1 MKPFSPL
8 SAVVSIAVLLPF
20 LASPLQ
26 AQEIPTAALEARI
39 EAYLADWGIPG
50 LSLALV
56 RGDSVLVRGFG
67 VRRVGESDPIDDQ
80 TLFAIGSTTKAFTSA
95 AAALLVGEGRLGW
108 DDPVIE
114 HLPGFTLY
122 DPWVTREITLRDLLA
137 HRSGLPMANPM
148 WQGGQ
153 LDADE
158 LLERLRHL
166 KPTTGFRE
174 TFTYQNVLYLAAGRI
189 VAEVAGTAWAEFVE
203 RRLFSPLGMTRSRT
217 SSRGMEGVANVA
229 SPHAALGGEVVP
241 VPYRDIEAVGPA
253 GSILSTGADMACWL
267 RFQLGEGEIAGRR
280 LVDAQALLE
289 TRRPQTVI
297 RREGPLELFY
307 PGAHKLEYGMGWIV
321 SDYRGLQVLDHA
333 GGIDGM
339 TSLVAIVPEEELGIA
354 LLTNLQTSAPP
365 YGLLYDLL
373 DVLLGHAP
381 VDRTDG
387 FRELAVAV
395 VGMIAAEP
403 PRTPGTRPALPTDA
417 YAGSYASELLG
428 AARVLVEDGRLV
440 FRLGSFVGP
449 LEHWHHDTFRAQWT
463 DRAWRSAAGA
473 GWVTFRLG
481 RDGTIRDLELALA
494 PGEAWIF
501 ERVP

>member
-1 MKPFSPL
+1 MQSQVHPFALVASMLL
-8 SAVVSIAVLLPF
+8 SFPAT
-20 LASPLQ
+20 PLQ
-26 AQEIPTAALEARI
+26 AQRIPSAAIEARI
-39 EAYLADWGIPG
+39 EAYLADWEIPG

-56 RGDSVLVRGFG
+56 HRDSVLVRGFG
-67 VRRVGESDPIDDQ
+67 VRRIGERDRIDGQ

-95 AAALLVGEGRLGW
+95 AAALLVAEGRLGW

-114 HLPGFTLY
+114 HLTGFTLY
-122 DPWVTREITLRDLLA
+122 DPWVTREITLRDVLA

-166 KPTTGFRE
+166 KPMSGFRE

-189 VAEVAGTAWAEFVE
+189 VAEVAGTTWAEFVE

-229 SPHAALGGEVVP
+229 TPHAVFEGEVIP

-253 GSILSTGADMACWL
+253 GSILSTGADMARWL

-280 LVDAQALLE
+280 LVAPEALLE

-307 PGAHKLEYGMGWIV
+307 PGAHRLEYGMGWIV

-339 TSLVAIVPEEELGIA
+339 TSLVILVPEEELGIA
-354 LLTNLQTSAPP
+354 LLTNLQTPAPP

-373 DVLLGHAP
+373 DILLGHAP
-381 VDRTDG
+381 IDRTHQ
-387 FRELAVAV
+387 FHELVMAVEAMV
-395 VGMIAAEP
+395 ATEP

-417 YAGSYASELLG
+417 YVGSYASELLG
-428 AARVLVEDGRLV
+428 TARVIVEYGCLV

-449 LEHWHHDTFRAQWT
+449 LEHWHHDTFRAEWT

-473 GWVTFRLG
+473 GWVTFRLD
-481 RDGTIRDLELALA
+481 REGTIRDLELALV

>member
-1 MKPFSPL
+1 MQWQVRPFALVALFL
-8 SAVVSIAVLLPF
+8 SFPAM
-20 LASPLQ
+20 PLQ
-26 AQEIPTAALEARI
+26 AQEIPSPAIEARI
-39 EAYLADWGIPG
+39 EAYLAEWGIPG

-56 RGDSVLVRGFG
+56 QGDSILARGFG
-67 VRRVGESDPIDDQ
+67 VRRIGESDRVDGQ

-95 AAALLVGEGRLGW
+95 AAALLIGEGRLGW

-114 HLPGFTLY
+114 HLPGFTLN

-153 LDADE
+153 LNAGE

-166 KPTTGFRE
+166 KPLSGFRE
-174 TFTYQNVLYLAAGRI
+174 SFTYQNVLYLAAGQI
-189 VAEVAGTAWAEFVE
+189 ISQVAGTTWAEFVE
-203 RRLFSPLGMTRSRT
+203 RRLFSPLGMTRSRAG
-217 SSRGMEGVANVA
+217 SRGLAGVANVA
-229 SPHAALGGEVVP
+229 SPHATLEGEVVP

-253 GSILSTGADMACWL
+253 GSILSTGADMARWL

-280 LVDAQALLE
+280 LVGAEALLE

-307 PGAHKLEYGMGWIV
+307 PDARRLEYGMGWIV

-354 LLTNLQTSAPP
+354 LLTNLQTATPP

-373 DVLLGHAP
+373 DILLGHEP
-381 VDRTDG
+381 VDRTDP
-387 FRELAVAV
+387 FRELAAAV
-395 VGMIAAEP
+395 EGVMAAEP
-403 PRTPGTRPALPTDA
+403 PRAPGTRPALATDA

-449 LEHWHHDTFRAQWT
+449 LEHWHHDTFRAEWT

-473 GWVTFRLG
+473 GWITFRLG
-481 RDGTIRDLELALA
+481 RDGTIRDLELALV

>member
-1 MKPFSPL
+1 MKRLSLL
-8 SAVVSIAVLLPF
+8 SAVVPASLLLPSP
-20 LASPLQ
+20 AMPLQ

-56 RGDSVLVRGFG
+56 QGDSVLVRGFG
-67 VRRVGESDPIDDQ
+67 VRRIDESDRIDGQ

-108 DDPVIE
+108 DDPIIE

-122 DPWVTREITLRDLLA
+122 DPWVTREITLRDLLG

-166 KPTTGFRE
+166 KPMTGFRE

-189 VAEVAGTAWAEFVE
+189 IAEVAGTTWAEFVE
-203 RRLFSPLGMTRSRT
+203 RRLFAPLGMTRSRT
-217 SSRGMEGVANVA
+217 GSRGLEGVANVA
-229 SPHAALGGEVVP
+229 TPHAVFEGEVVP

-253 GSILSTGADMACWL
+253 GSILSTASDMARWL

-280 LVDAQALLE
+280 QIDAEALLE
-289 TRRPQTVI
+289 TRLPQTVI

-307 PGAHKLEYGMGWIV
+307 PDARRLEYGMGWIV
-321 SDYRGLQVLDHA
+321 SDYRGLQVFDHA

-354 LLTNLQTSAPP
+354 LLTNLQTATPP

-373 DVLLGHAP
+373 DILLGHEL
-381 VDRTDG
+381 VDRTDQ
-387 FRELAVAV
+387 FRELAAAV
-395 VGMIAAEP
+395 EGLIAAES
-403 PRTPGTRPALPTDA
+403 PRTPGTRPALSTDA
-417 YAGSYASELLG
+417 YEGSYASELLG

-449 LEHWHHDTFRAQWT
+449 LEHWHHDTFRAEWT

-481 RDGTIRDLELALA
+481 RDGTIRNLELALV

>member
-1 MKPFSPL
+1 MQLLLFL
-8 SAVVSIAVLLPF
+8 SFLVPAAVFLLLHAMPVR
-20 LASPLQ
+20 
-26 AQEIPTAALEARI
+26 AQEIPADLLEARI
-39 EAYLADWGIPG
+39 EAFRREWRIPG
-50 LSLALV
+50 LSLVIV
-56 RGDSVLVRGFG
+56 RGDSALVRGFG
-67 VRRVGESDPIDDQ
+67 VRRIGSNDPADGQ

-108 DDPVIE
+108 DDPVVE

-166 KPTTGFRE
+166 KPMTGFRE

-189 VAEVAGTAWAEFVE
+189 IAEAAGTTWAEFVG

-217 SSRGMEGVANVA
+217 GPRGVEGVANVA
-229 SPHAALGGEVVP
+229 SPHVIFEGEVIP
-241 VPYRDIEAVGPA
+241 VPYREIEAVGPA
-253 GSILSTGADMACWL
+253 GSILSSAADMARWL
-267 RFQLGEGEIAGRR
+267 RFQLGEGEIAGLR
-280 LVDAQALLE
+280 LVDAEALLE

-307 PGAHKLEYGMGWIV
+307 PEAHRLEYGMGWIV

-339 TSLVAIVPEEELGIA
+339 TSLVAFVPEADLGIA
-354 LLTNLQTSAPP
+354 LLTNLQTPTPP

-373 DVLLGHAP
+373 DVLLGHEP
-381 VDRTDG
+381 VDRTNQ
-387 FRELAVAV
+387 FRELGVAV
-395 VGMIAAEP
+395 EGMIATVP
-403 PRTPGTRPALPTDA
+403 PRAHGTRPALPPDG
-417 YAGSYASELLG
+417 YEGSYASELLG
-428 AARVLVEDGRLV
+428 AARVMVEDGRLV
-440 FRLGSFVGP
+440 FRLGSFVGA
-449 LEHWHHDTFRAQWT
+449 LEHWHHDTFRAEWT
-463 DRAWRSAAGA
+463 DRAWRSGAGA
-473 GWVTFRLG
+473 GWITFRLG
-481 RDGTIRDLELALA
+481 RDGTIRDLELALL
-494 PGEAWIF
+494 PGEAWTF

>member
-1 MKPFSPL
+1 MPSQVLL
-8 SAVVSIAVLLPF
+8 SALVALMF
-20 LASPLQ
+20 LFFPAMRLQ
-26 AQEIPTAALEARI
+26 AQEIPTVALEARI
-39 EAYLADWGIPG
+39 EAYLVDWGIPG

-56 RGDSVLVRGFG
+56 QGDSVLVRGFG
-67 VRRVGESDPIDDQ
+67 VRRIDESDRIDGQ
-80 TLFAIGSTTKAFTSA
+80 TLFAIGSTTKAFTST

-137 HRSGLPMANPM
+137 HRSGLPMANAM

-166 KPTTGFRE
+166 KPMTGFRE
-174 TFTYQNVLYLAAGRI
+174 TFTYQNVLYLAAGQI
-189 VAEVAGTAWAEFVE
+189 IAEVAETTWAEFVE

-217 SSRGMEGVANVA
+217 GSRALEGVANIA
-229 SPHAALGGEVVP
+229 TPHAVFEGEVVP

-253 GSILSTGADMACWL
+253 GSILSTGADMARWL
-267 RFQLGEGEIAGRR
+267 RLQLGEGAIAGRR
-280 LVDAQALLE
+280 LIDAEALLE

-307 PGAHKLEYGMGWIV
+307 PGAHRLEYGMGWIV

-354 LLTNLQTSAPP
+354 LLTNLQTSTPP

-373 DVLLGHAP
+373 DVLMGHEP
-381 VDRTDG
+381 VDRTNQ
-387 FRELAVAV
+387 FQELAVAV
-395 VGMIAAEP
+395 EGMVATEP
-403 PRTPGTRPALPTDA
+403 PRAPGTRPALPPAA
-417 YAGSYASELLG
+417 YEGSYASELLG

-440 FRLGSFVGP
+440 FRLGSFVGA
-449 LEHWHHDTFRAQWT
+449 LEHWHHDTFRAEWT

-473 GWVTFRLG
+473 GWVSFRLG
-481 RDGTIRDLELALA
+481 RDGTIRDLELALV
-494 PGEAWIF
+494 PGEAWTF
-501 ERVP
+501 ERIP